1 MADNQ
6 QETGSEPPQQ
16 SFTANA
22 LADYIR
28 RLFHVE
34 SGGNPNA
41 VTGSNRGYGQFGPAE
56 ERKYGI
62 TAANRGDY
70 GAQANAVVREYAE
83 NNARLAR
90 VLGRAPTFADH
101 YFTHQQGSAGGP
113 ALLSADPQTPAW
125 QVIRPFYSSYEGRR
139 SGGVPR
145 SADWWAQKAITGNI
159 PSDSPLAKLPVD
171 QISAGGMTG
180 LWRDRFNR
188 GLTRVGLSGEAP
200 PVPAEAGPVSPA
212 LQNAMQPQGNAL
224 QSQGNQAAQTAI
236 PPPSTSAPQSSLLPP
251 AGGVQSLL
259 AGLGSSDNK
268 GTGTFGDIGKSLMT
282 AAGKTKGLPFPDAK
296 LKPFDENLRPLPFNL
311 SNFAAMAQ
319 IPKFAE
325 GGIVDRPTVAM
336 VGEDGPEAI
345 VPLSRNAGGPYS
357 YLGMLEQAGR
367 FMPPVDL
374 SGQAP
379 STNIIRDTV
388 DPFERAAARTRAPY
402 AHANE
407 RVSGLLEF
415 LDHLRNRM
423 IHSGTGFDRSRLQR

>member
-1 MADNQ
+1 MADN

-28 RLFHVE
+28 RLFHIE
-34 SGGNPNA
+34 SGGNPNVA
-41 VTGSNRGYGQFGPAE
+41 PTGSNRGLGQFGPAE
-56 ERKYGI
+56 ERRYGI
-62 TAANRGDY
+62 TDANRRDY
-70 GAQANAVVREYAE
+70 DAQANAVVREYTE

-90 VLGRAPTFADH
+90 ILGRAPTFADH
-101 YFTHQQGSAGGP
+101 YFTHQQGTAGGP

-139 SGGVPR
+139 YGGVPR

-159 PSDSPLAKLPVD
+159 PSDSPLARLPVD

-212 LQNAMQPQGNAL
+212 LQNAMQPQ
-224 QSQGNQAAQTAI
+224 SQ
-236 PPPSTSAPQSSLLPP
+236 PQSPGGVGGFASMQPQGLASMLSGQG
-251 AGGVQSLL
+251 AGGGFLSQLG
-259 AGLGSSDNK
+259 GLGSPDNK

-282 AAGKTKGLPFPDAK
+282 AAGKTKGLPFPDAAK
-296 LKPFDENLRPLPFNL
+296 LKPFDENLRPLPLNL
-311 SNFAAMAQ
+311 PNFAALAQ

-325 GGIVDRPTVAM
+325 GGIVDKPTVAM

-345 VPLSRNAGGPYS
+345 VPLSRNAGGPFP

-367 FMPPVDL
+367 FMRPVEL
-374 SGQAP
+374 PGQAP
-379 STNIIRDTV
+379 STNIIWDTV

-402 AHANE
+402 ARANE
-407 RVSGLLEF
+407 RVSGLSEF
-415 LDHLRNRM
+415 LNYLKNRM
-423 IHSGTGFDRSRLQR
+423 THSGAFGLQR